1 MDQELKQRLIGAVV
15 VTALAAIFIP
25 MLFDDPV
32 DQSGQVVSELV
43 IPEAPPKASED
54 AANKLPAS
62 AEDVLAQPEQGLTQE
77 EAEATVDEPPYM
89 NDQQVSDAEYIDV
102 GTETEEAIDE
112 SVEAPVIDEPVS
124 EEPVSEAP
132 VNTPPKIAPKQK
144 PSVKPAPVKV
154 VEQAKPA
161 PVAQAKPAPV
171 AQVAPKTKPAPTP
184 ERVVKPAQP
193 KVTATEKPVAKVA
206 ESAKATA
213 STAKSAS
220 AKPVP
225 SLSRWYIQVGSYGQ
239 EANAMAMWN
248 TLRKQGFPVLMET
261 VHLPEKGTLYRL
273 KVGPE
278 LDQKRAAAM
287 KEKLDKQ
294 NNLKTMLRAE

>member
-1 MDQELKQRLIGAVV
+1 MDQELKQRLIGAAV

-43 IPEAPPKASED
+43 VPEAPVKASDD
-54 AANKLPAS
+54 AANKLPAN
-62 AEDVLAQPEQGLTQE
+62 AEAVLAQPDQGLTQE
-77 EAEATVDEPPYM
+77 EAEATATG
-89 NDQQVSDAEYIDV
+89 S
-102 GTETEEAIDE
+102 ETEFMDSGAALGPDEAIDE
-112 SVEAPVIDEPVS
+112 SVEEPVVA
-124 EEPVSEAP
+124 EPV
-132 VNTPPKIAPKQK
+132 VTLPKLTPKQK
-144 PSVKPAPVKV
+144 PAAKPAPIDVAEQAAEPAI
-154 VEQAKPA
+154 VERAVPQAKPA
-161 PVAQAKPAPV
+161 PKE
-171 AQVAPKTKPAPTP
+171 
-184 ERVVKPAQP
+184 ERAAKPAQP
-193 KVTATEKPVAKVA
+193 KAATAAKPVAKA
-206 ESAKATA
+206 LEPAKPAA
-213 STAKSAS
+213 STAKPATA
-220 AKPVP
+220 AKPAA

-261 VHLPEKGTLYRL
+261 IHNPEKGTLYRL
-273 KVGPE
+273 KIGPE

>member
-1 MDQELKQRLIGAVV
+1 MDQELKQRLIGAAV

-43 IPEAPPKASED
+43 VPEAPVKASED
-54 AANKLPAS
+54 AASKLPAN
-62 AEDVLAQPEQGLTQE
+62 AEAVLAQPDQGLTQE
-77 EAEATVDEPPYM
+77 EAEATAT
-89 NDQQVSDAEYIDV
+89 VSEAEFMDS
-102 GTETEEAIDE
+102 GAALGADEAIDE
-112 SVEAPVIDEPVS
+112 SVEEPVAA
-124 EEPVSEAP
+124 EPV
-132 VNTPPKIAPKQK
+132 VTLPKLTPKQK
-144 PSVKPAPVKV
+144 PA
-154 VEQAKPA
+154 AKPA
-161 PVAQAKPAPV
+161 PAEVVAQAAKPATV
-171 AQVAPKTKPAPTP
+171 ERAAKPP
-184 ERVVKPAQP
+184 QP
-193 KVTATEKPVAKVA
+193 KAAAVAKPVAKA
-206 ESAKATA
+206 LEPAKSAA
-213 STAKSAS
+213 STAKAAPA
-220 AKPVP
+220 AKPAAG
-225 SLSRWYIQVGSYGQ
+225 LSRWYIQVGSYGQ

-261 VHLPEKGTLYRL
+261 IHNSEKGTLYRL